1 MLEYPMTKF
10 SRQPEQ
16 TARARRLRREVST
29 TEYKVWLLLS
39 RSQMGV
45 AFRRQHPVGPYYLDY
60 FSTELKLAIEIDG
73 DSHSAAHDA
82 RRDAFLGSQ
91 GIRVLRIPV
100 SYVDESLDA
109 VGEAIRAVV
118 DDMLAD
124 RPPPG

>member
-1 MLEYPMTKF
+1 
-10 SRQPEQ
+10 
-16 TARARRLRREVST
+16 
-29 TEYKVWLLLS
+29 
-39 RSQMGV
+39 MGV

-73 DSHSAAHDA
+73 DLHSAAHDA

-100 SYVDESLDA
+100 SYIDESLDA